1 MSQPKLHNPSR
12 REFLQTTSAGVAAI
26 ATTLWSEAPALEPR
40 SPLEKLNIAGIGAG
54 GMAAADLAQVT
65 TENIVAL
72 ADVDDNTLQKAGK
85 TYTKAEKY
93 HDYRLLFDME
103 AHRIDAVVVGTPDH
117 SHAPASLMA
126 MRMGKHCF
134 CEKPLAHSI
143 YETRLMSQVA
153 KEKNLATQ
161 LGTNVHA
168 SENFRRVVEV
178 IQAGTLGK
186 IREVHVFCNKG
197 WGGGERPKEAM
208 TPPPNLRWDLWL
220 GPSPERPYGP
230 KYHPADW
237 RRWWDFGGGTVGD
250 MACHLVDLPF
260 WALGIRTPSK
270 ISAEGPPVHPET
282 APLGMIARYEFE
294 ANGQQP
300 ACKLVWYDGELTPK
314 EIAGHAIPGMG
325 MMFVGE
331 KGEMFADYGSYKLY
345 PEKDFAGFKPPEPTI
360 PRSIGHWRE
369 WLEACKKGTPTTCN
383 FDYAGALTETVLL
396 GIVAYRTG
404 KTIEWD
410 SAKLEAK
417 NCSEA
422 AKILKPDFRPGWG
435 L

>member
-1 MSQPKLHNPSR
+1 MTQPKLYKPSR

-26 ATTLWSEAPALEPR
+26 ASTLWSEAPALEPR

-54 GMAAADLAQVT
+54 GMAAADLAQVA

-72 ADVDDNTLQKAGK
+72 ADVDDNTLQRAGK

-93 HDYRLLFDME
+93 HDYRLLLEME

-126 MRMGKHCF
+126 MRLGKHCF

-186 IREVHVFCNKG
+186 IHEAHVFCNKG

-208 TPPPNLRWDLWL
+208 IPPPHLRWDLWL

-294 ANGQQP
+294 AQGQQP

-314 EIAGHAIPGMG
+314 EIAGHSIPGMG

-345 PEKDFAGFKPPEPTI
+345 PEKEFAGFKPPEPSI

-369 WLEACKKGTPTTCN
+369 WLEACKKGTPTTCD

-410 SAKLEAK
+410 AAKLEAK
-417 NCSEA
+417 NCPEA